1 MIQDHLPFHCRNRL
15 REDRFGE
22 DAVLYPQSMERFEKR
37 LITVRQ
43 GSVRPNGSWLYVWVD
58 TADGA
63 IAYVGAT
70 GFDPEL
76 RAHLH
81 LTSDNPDHGRV
92 RASVPRFQERDFDV
106 LAFKLPDNVSRSEV
120 KTALVRQLAEAD
132 RKVAD
137 NPDAKM
143 LPGVIGP
150 IISALESYRS
160 QLQTCR

>member
-1 MIQDHLPFHCRNRL
+1 MA
-15 REDRFGE
+15 EG
-22 DAVLYPQSMERFEKR
+22 LYHQWMKPIEKR

-43 GSVRPNGSWLYVWVD
+43 GSVRPAGSWLYVWVD

-81 LTSDNPDHGRV
+81 LTSNNPDHGRV

-106 LAFKLPDNVSRSEV
+106 LAFKLPDNVARSEV
-120 KTALVRQLAEAD
+120 KAALVGQLAEGD
-132 RKVAD
+132 YKVAED
-137 NPDAKM
+137 TEAAM
-143 LPGVIGP
+143 LSGVIGP
-150 IISALESYRS
+150 IIGAVESYRS
-160 QLQTCR
+160 QLKIR

>member
-1 MIQDHLPFHCRNRL
+1 
-15 REDRFGE
+15 
-22 DAVLYPQSMERFEKR
+22 MERFEKR

-43 GSVRPNGSWLYVWVD
+43 GNVSPTGSWLYVWVD

-106 LAFKLPDNVSRSEV
+106 LAFKLPENVSRSEA
-120 KTALVRQLAEAD
+120 KAALVGQLAGGDHKAAKN
-132 RKVAD
+132 R
-137 NPDAKM
+137 DAG
-143 LPGVIGP
+143 LLTGVIVP
-150 IISALESYRS
+150 IIGALKSHRS
-160 QLQTCR
+160 QLQTSREVRKRAEGGNGLSWAGPGES

>member
-1 MIQDHLPFHCRNRL
+1 
-15 REDRFGE
+15 
-22 DAVLYPQSMERFEKR
+22 MERFEKR

-43 GSVRPNGSWLYVWVD
+43 GNVRPTGSWLYVWVD

-63 IAYVGAT
+63 IAHIGAT

-92 RASVPRFQERDFDV
+92 RASIPRFQERDFDV

-120 KTALVRQLAEAD
+120 KAALVGQLAEGDHKAAENTD
-132 RKVAD
+132 TEI
-137 NPDAKM
+137 

-150 IISALESYRS
+150 IIGALECYRS
-160 QLQTCR
+160 QARTLR

>member
-1 MIQDHLPFHCRNRL
+1 
-15 REDRFGE
+15 
-22 DAVLYPQSMERFEKR
+22 MERFEKQ

-43 GSVRPNGSWLYVWVD
+43 GNVRPTGSWLYVWVD

-63 IAYVGAT
+63 MAYVGAT

-106 LAFKLPDNVSRSEV
+106 LAFKLPDNLSRSEV
-120 KTALVRQLAEAD
+120 RPL
-132 RKVAD
+132 
-137 NPDAKM
+137 
-143 LPGVIGP
+143 
-150 IISALESYRS
+150 
-160 QLQTCR
+160 

>member
-1 MIQDHLPFHCRNRL
+1 
-15 REDRFGE
+15 
-22 DAVLYPQSMERFEKR
+22 MERFEKR

-43 GSVRPNGSWLYVWVD
+43 GNVSPSGSWLYVWVD

-106 LAFKLPDNVSRSEV
+106 LAFKLPENVSRSEA
-120 KTALVRQLAEAD
+120 KSALVGQLAEGD
-132 RKVAD
+132 HVVIEST
-137 NPDAKM
+137 DAGVP
-143 LPGVIGP
+143 PGVIEP
-150 IISALESYRS
+150 IIGALESYRS
-160 QLQTCR
+160 QLQASR

>member
-1 MIQDHLPFHCRNRL
+1 MACPV
-15 REDRFGE
+15 EDRLTDRLVQRRG
-22 DAVLYPQSMERFEKR
+22 APYPQSMERFEKR

-43 GSVRPNGSWLYVWVD
+43 GNVRPTGSWLYVWVD
-58 TADGA
+58 TADGE
-63 IAYVGAT
+63 IAYIGAT
-70 GFDPEL
+70 GLDPEL

-120 KTALVRQLAEAD
+120 KAALVGQLAEGDHKIAE
-132 RKVAD
+132 
-137 NPDAKM
+137 NTDAEM

-150 IISALESYRS
+150 IIGALHSYRS
-160 QLQTCR
+160 QLPTFR

>member
-1 MIQDHLPFHCRNRL
+1 MRADWFR
-15 REDRFGE
+15 E

-43 GSVRPNGSWLYVWVD
+43 GSVRPTGSWLYVWVD

-120 KTALVRQLAEAD
+120 KAALVGQLAEGGH
-132 RKVAD
+132 KVAED
-137 NPDAKM
+137 TDATM
-143 LPGVIGP
+143 LSGVIGP
-150 IISALESYRS
+150 IIGALESYRN
-160 QLQTCR
+160 QLQTFR

>member
-1 MIQDHLPFHCRNRL
+1 
-15 REDRFGE
+15 
-22 DAVLYPQSMERFEKR
+22 MERFEKR

-43 GSVRPNGSWLYVWVD
+43 GRVRPTGSWLYVWVD
-58 TADGA
+58 TGDGA

-120 KTALVRQLAEAD
+120 KTALVRQLAEVD

-137 NPDAKM
+137 NPDAGM
-143 LPGVIGP
+143 LPGVIRP
-150 IISALESYRS
+150 NISALESYRS